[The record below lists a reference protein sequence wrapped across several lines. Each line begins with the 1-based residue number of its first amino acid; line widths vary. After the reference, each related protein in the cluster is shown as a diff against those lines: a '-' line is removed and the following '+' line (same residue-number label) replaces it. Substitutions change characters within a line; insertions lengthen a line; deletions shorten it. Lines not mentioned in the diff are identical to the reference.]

1 MAASTE
7 PTEGAERDAEP
18 IRAVELTKD
27 EYADLADQRTFVLPI
42 GILEEHGPH
51 IPLGTDGFQVE
62 AVVNE
67 AAAATGSVVLPTLW
81 YGNCVST
88 RDFPGSISISF
99 DTLRA
104 ITGDILD
111 ELARHGVESL
121 AIVSGHAGG
130 GHMRALKL
138 AVRDRLDDGLDMT
151 VALLSEWDLLF
162 ALDEEDLE
170 DVTIPD
176 GDGHAGAMET
186 ARMLY
191 YRPELVKK
199 PPSAHIVEEAPHLI
213 PREPS
218 SIWPDGYGGDPS
230 VATDKLGKVL
240 HDRAVEGLTELFD
253 EISP

>member
-1 MAASTE
+1 MSPSTE
-7 PTEGAERDAEP
+7 PTEGTERDPEP
-18 IRAVELTKD
+18 ILAVELTKD
-27 EYADLADQRTFVLPI
+27 EYAQLADQRTFVLPVA
-42 GILEEHGPH
+42 ILEEHGPH
-51 IPLGTDGFQVE
+51 LPLGTDGFQVE
-62 AVVNE
+62 AVVHE

-88 RDFPGSISISF
+88 KGFPGSISISF

-104 ITGDILD
+104 LTADILE
-111 ELARHGVESL
+111 ELARHGVKSL

-138 AVRDRLDDGLDMT
+138 AVRDKLDQGMDMR
-151 VALLSEWDLLF
+151 VGLLSEWDLLF

-170 DVTIPD
+170 GVEIPA

-191 YRPELVKK
+191 DRPELVKQ
-199 PPSAHIVEEAPHLI
+199 PPSAHVVDEEPHIVPKD
-213 PREPS
+213 PS

-230 VATDKLGKVL
+230 QATDKMGKVL
-240 HDRAVEGLTELFD
+240 HDRAVEGLTELF
-253 EISP
+253 EALAR

>member
-1 MAASTE
+1 MPSSAE
-7 PTEGAERDAEP
+7 PTEGTEPEP
-18 IRAVELTKD
+18 IQAVELTKD
-27 EYADLADQRTFVLPI
+27 EYARLADQRTFVLPV

-51 IPLGTDGFQVE
+51 MPLGTDGFQVE
-62 AVVNE
+62 AVVHE

-88 RDFPGSISISF
+88 RGFPGSISISF

-104 ITGDILD
+104 ITSDILD

-138 AVRDRLDDGLDMT
+138 AVREKLDDGLDMT

-162 ALDEEDLE
+162 ALDEDELDE
-170 DVTIPD
+170 VEIPV
-176 GDGHAGAMET
+176 GDGHAGTMET

-191 YRPELVKK
+191 YRPELVKQ
-199 PPSAHIVEEAPHLI
+199 PPSAHVVEEVPHVI
-213 PREPS
+213 PKDPS

-230 VATDKLGKVL
+230 VASDKLGKAL
-240 HDRAVEGLTELFD
+240 HDRAVAGLTELFE